1 MAIMDFLRRI
11 FGSRE
16 SGGASVS
23 GEPVQYKGFTIL
35 PTPTRQGSQWLTCGV
50 ISKQFPDGT
59 KEYRFIRAETHDSV
73 ESACAFAVQKGQ
85 RIIDELGDQ
94 VFKNA

>member
-1 MAIMDFLRRI
+1 MVFDFLRKV
-11 FGSRE
+11 FGSGA

-23 GEPVQYKGFTIL
+23 GDPVEYKGYTIL

-50 ISKQFPDGT
+50 ISKTFPEGK
-59 KEYRFIRAETHDSV
+59 KEHRFIRAETHDSV
-73 ESACAFAVQKGQ
+73 ESASTFAVSKGQ

-94 VFKNA
+94 VFKSF

>member
-1 MAIMDFLRRI
+1 MVFGFFGKL
-11 FGSRE
+11 FGSDA

-23 GEPVQYKGFTIL
+23 GDPVEYKGFTIL

-50 ISKQFPDGT
+50 ISKTFPDGK
-59 KEYRFIRAETHDSV
+59 KEHRFIRAETHDSA
-73 ESACAFAVQKGQ
+73 ESASSFAVSKGQ